1 MKRLVVLLYGVL
13 SYGVFLASFLYAIAF
28 VGNFPG
34 FKSID
39 SGIAEPTG
47 RALLIDILLLALF
60 AIQHSV
66 MARQPFKREW
76 TKIIPEAAER
86 STYVLLA
93 SLLLFLL
100 YWQWQPLPGVVWQVT
115 NVPAT
120 ALLDVLFGSGWLIV
134 LVSTFLI
141 DHFDLFGL
149 KQVYMQFRQQ
159 PYRPPEFKMSGFYR
173 YVRHPI
179 MVGFIIAF
187 WSAPKMS
194 AGHLLFALTTTAY
207 ILVAIVLEE
216 RDLTGFY
223 GERYR
228 KYRDQVWALL
238 PLSRI
243 NPPRERHQ

>member
-1 MKRLVVLLYGVL
+1 MSSAGGAPNARNASRQMKRVVVLLYGVL

-39 SGIAEPTG
+39 SGIAGPTG
-47 RALLIDILLLALF
+47 RALLIDVLLLALF

-66 MARQPFKREW
+66 MARQPFKRAW
-76 TKIIPEAAER
+76 TKIVPDAAER

-93 SLLLFLL
+93 SLLLLLL
-100 YWQWQPLPGVVWQVT
+100 YWQWRPLPGAVWQVT
-115 NVPAT
+115 NVPAS

-149 KQVYMQFRQQ
+149 KQVYMQLQQQ
-159 PYRPPEFKMSGFYR
+159 PYRPPEVKIVRFYR

-207 ILVAIVLEE
+207 ILVAIGLKE
-216 RDLTGFY
+216 RGLTEFSRRGL
-223 GERYR
+223 R
-228 KYRDQVWALL
+228 KYHDPA
-238 PLSRI
+238 
-243 NPPRERHQ
+243 

>member
-1 MKRLVVLLYGVL
+1 MKRLIILLYGAL
-13 SYGVFLASFLYAIAF
+13 SYLVFLASFLYAIAF

-39 SGIAEPTG
+39 SGVAGPTG
-47 RALLIDILLLALF
+47 RALLIDVVLLALF
-60 AIQHSV
+60 AVQHSV
-66 MARQPFKREW
+66 MARQPFKRAW
-76 TKIIPEAAER
+76 IRIIPEAAER

-100 YWQWQPLPGVVWQVT
+100 YWQWQPLPRLVWQVT
-115 NVPAT
+115 SVPAT
-120 ALLDVLFGSGWLIV
+120 LFVDVLFWSGWLIV
-134 LVSTFLI
+134 LISTFLI

-149 KQVYMQFRQQ
+149 KQVYMQFRQL
-159 PYRPPEFKMSGFYR
+159 PCRPPEFKMSGFYH

-179 MVGFIIAF
+179 MAGFIIAF

-207 ILVAIVLEE
+207 IFVAIVLEE

-228 KYRDQVWALL
+228 KYRNQVWALL

-243 NPPRERHQ
+243 TSSLEHQ

>member
-1 MKRLVVLLYGVL
+1 MKRYIILLYGVL
-13 SYGVFLASFLYAIAF
+13 SYVVFLASFLYAIAF

-39 SGIAEPTG
+39 SGVAGSTG
-47 RALLIDILLLALF
+47 RGLLIDIFLLALF

-66 MARQPFKREW
+66 MARPPFKRKW

-100 YWQWQPLPGVVWQVT
+100 YWQWRPLPGLVWQVT
-115 NVPAT
+115 NVPVT
-120 ALLDVLFGSGWLIV
+120 VLLDVLFWSGWLIV

-149 KQVYMQFRQQ
+149 RQVYLQFRQQ
-159 PYRPPEFKMSGFYR
+159 PYRPLEFNMSGFYR

-179 MVGFIIAF
+179 MVGFIVAF
-187 WSAPKMS
+187 WAAPEMS

-216 RDLTGFY
+216 RDLAGFY

-228 KYRDQVWALL
+228 KYRDRVWALL
-238 PLSRI
+238 PLSRF
-243 NPPRERHQ
+243 NP